1 MQLLTSFIVACVR
14 VVGTSEDATS
24 RASLFYTR
32 LEKSWPTIRHHHR
45 VKSRNVCGC
54 ASAQCSAHCAR
65 VCIKMGICGQQTAKK
80 KKGKKP
86 LFVCVCVCVRRKV
99 KNVNTL
105 VTRTMAIGGRSDAAA
120 PAAASQIKSLSLLF
134 SSFFLSFFLSFF
146 FASWLLWWQ

>member
-86 LFVCVCVCVRRKV
+86 LFGCVCVCEAKGEKCTHTSHADNGNWGSV
-99 KNVNTL
+99 
-105 VTRTMAIGGRSDAAA
+105 GRSRTSSSI
-120 PAAASQIKSLSLLF
+120 PNKKPFITFFFFFSL
-134 SSFFLSFFLSFF
+134 FLSFI
-146 FASWLLWWQ
+146 LLR